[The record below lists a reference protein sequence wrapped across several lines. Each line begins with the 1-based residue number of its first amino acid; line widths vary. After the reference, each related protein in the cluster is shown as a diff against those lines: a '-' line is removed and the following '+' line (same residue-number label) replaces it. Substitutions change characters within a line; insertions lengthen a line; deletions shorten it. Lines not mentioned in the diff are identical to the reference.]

1 MSSDPLSIVSR
12 VVQTLDAVGIR
23 YVVGG
28 SLAGSIYG
36 IPRATP
42 DADLVAE
49 IRPSDVEKVA
59 ARLQGEFYADTA
71 MMYEAIDRCTSFN
84 LLHWETMFKAD
95 VFIRKEDAWS
105 REQMRRGRVE
115 QLETA
120 TGAVSIRFASAE
132 DTVLHKLMWYKLG
145 DEVSDRQ
152 WGDILGILKV
162 QEDRLDHAYLNQ
174 WASVLG
180 VADLLA
186 RARREE

>member
-1 MSSDPLSIVSR
+1 MVSDPLSIVSR
-12 VVQTLDAVGIR
+12 VVHALDAVGIR

-28 SLAGSIYG
+28 SLASSIYG
-36 IPRATP
+36 IPRATQ
-42 DADLVAE
+42 DADFVAE

-84 LLHWETMFKAD
+84 LLHLETMFKAD

-115 QLETA
+115 QLETPA
-120 TGAVSIRFASAE
+120 GAVSIRFASAE

-162 QEDRLDHAYLNQ
+162 QGDRLDQAYLNQ
-174 WASVLG
+174 WAPVLE

-186 RARREE
+186 RARREG